1 MTTRDLNS
9 SDARARE
16 RALLTL
22 PKGAESTRV
31 VVRLL
36 RDPDPFVRG
45 AALERLQGWDASRSL
60 PLILPSLRD
69 PYEIARV
76 TALECVASW
85 GGVTHRRFVRPL
97 LTDRS
102 PLVRAYAA
110 WALGELGGAGLQK
123 ELQQRLTLERNPI
136 PRAALH
142 EVLFRLT
149 QDVRHLKALLRGLSS
164 VNHRVACFAARSLSN
179 CLTVDNSVAVTTALK
194 KAQKFDKRL
203 GVRETALK
211 ALEDIESRTP

>member
-1 MTTRDLNS
+1 MTTSDLRS

-16 RALLTL
+16 RALSTL
-22 PKGAESTRV
+22 PKGAESTRAV
-31 VVRLL
+31 VHLL
-36 RDPDPFVRG
+36 RDPDPFVRN
-45 AALERLQGWDASRSL
+45 AALERIHGWDARQAL
-60 PLILPSLRD
+60 PLIVPSLRD

-85 GGVTHRRFVRPL
+85 GGLTHRRFVRPL

-110 WALGELGGAGLQK
+110 WTLGELGGAGLQK
-123 ELQQRLTLERNPI
+123 ELQQRLMLERHPI

-142 EVLFRLT
+142 EVLFGLT
-149 QDVRHLKALLRGLSS
+149 RDVRHLKALLRGLSS

-179 CLTVDNSVAVTTALK
+179 CLTVDNSVALTAALK
-194 KAQKFDKRL
+194 RAHKFDKRL